1 MTKEEAMDE
10 ILEAVR
16 RGLLAQKT
24 PGDTGAELASAM
36 ANVIADMVL
45 DSPDPKDSLSPTVEA
60 LQEYLE
66 AELADK

>member
-36 ANVIADMVL
+36 ANVIADISWIL
-45 DSPDPKDSLSPTVEA
+45 RTQKTRSPLP
-60 LQEYLE
+60 
-66 AELADK
+66 